1 MRPITPSAYPTT
13 RRPSYRFLLL
23 KNPTEAKTNKQT
35 QKNPKNKNK
44 KPPQTHYIKKK
55 PYFLGA
61 VKH

>member
-35 QKNPKNKNK
+35 NTKKKNK
-44 KPPQTHYIKKK
+44 KQKQKTPQTHYIKKLI
-55 PYFLGA
+55 F
-61 VKH
+61 

>member
-35 QKNPKNKNK
+35 QKKKTKKQKQKTKNETPN
-44 KPPQTHYIKKK
+44 
-55 PYFLGA
+55 
-61 VKH
+61 

>member
-35 QKNPKNKNK
+35 QKKKTKKQKQKNPSNPLYQK
-44 KPPQTHYIKKK
+44 T
-55 PYFLGA
+55 YFLGA